1 MLKKYKN
8 DILET
13 IKEVGLNPEHFS
25 ATEIDSRFIIKLLDT
40 PLQFTFVKQDR
51 SYHLFE
57 YSFVTFSPKHDK
69 YISGNP
75 EDFLTCISD
84 FQRWL
89 ENHVAEYLNELTT
102 PDLWKQ
108 LEDQK
113 ALLDYTHQDNDK
125 ATHFTDEQ
133 KRLIRLGLDEV
144 LLLIKNEFQPTA
156 DEIGVINN
164 RLDYISE
171 ALDRLNKFDWKAV
184 LVSTIISISI
194 ALSLDTAQGNALFH
208 MFKQVLSK
216 AFTLLLK

>member
-8 DILET
+8 ALLQIIKDSQFDPEDFSSDDGET
-13 IKEVGLNPEHFS
+13 IF
-25 ATEIDSRFIIKLLDT
+25 TIRYLDT
-40 PLQFTFVKQDR
+40 PFRFSFIHPTSHHTFM
-51 SYHLFE
+51 LE
-57 YSFVTFSPKHDK
+57 YISFSP
-69 YISGNP
+69 N
-75 EDFLTCISD
+75 
-84 FQRWL
+84 FQKTTIKLDMGFPDATGFFRNWL
-89 ENHVAEYLNELTT
+89 KEHIGLYLQEQTT

-125 ATHFTDEQ
+125 ATHFTEEQ
-133 KRLIRLGLDEV
+133 KKLIRLGLDEI
-144 LLLIKNEFQPTA
+144 LLLIKKEFQPTA
-156 DEIGVINN
+156 DEIGVIKN
-164 RLDYISE
+164 RLDYMSE

-216 AFTLLLK
+216 TFTLLLK